1 LLGFLACDERKGL
14 ALGQVEKSV
23 VDLKLE
29 KIAVYTRVI
38 SVGSQCATAGEIQRF
53 GLKKA
58 SYPFDWLYSSLGMVA
73 DCIEDDFADFLDR
86 SHHEVIPIAQRVQAD
101 ANFL

>member
-53 GLKKA
+53 GLKKGILSIRLA
-58 SYPFDWLYSSLGMVA
+58 VFEPRHGS
-73 DCIEDDFADFLDR
+73 
-86 SHHEVIPIAQRVQAD
+86 
-101 ANFL
+101 